1 MATILV
7 TGASRGIGLE
17 LARQYLAAGDRVIA
31 TCRRP
36 ELATGLQVLAAA
48 HAGMLQIEALDVTDF
63 AAVDT
68 LAVRLAGTT
77 IDILINNA
85 GDIGPRDPDRRRIVE
100 QRFGTLNY
108 AEWRRV
114 LDVNMLAPIKVAEA
128 FAPHVAV
135 AKRPRLVFVSST
147 TGSNAEGQYPL
158 FIYCSSKAGLNKCVT
173 MLAMALKD
181 RGVTCLAVCPGHVKT
196 ELGGDGAVL
205 EVGESVRGLRA
216 VIDHAGPVQSGQ
228 FIRYNGET
236 IAW

>member
-1 MATILV
+1 MTTILI

-17 LARQYLAAGDRVIA
+17 FTRQYAAAGERVIA
-31 TCRRP
+31 TCRSPSR
-36 ELATGLQVLAAA
+36 AVDLQALAAA
-48 HAGMLQIEALDVTDF
+48 HPGRVQVEALNVTDF
-63 AAVDT
+63 AAIDA
-68 LAVRLAGTT
+68 LAARLTGTT

-85 GDIGPRDPDRRRIVE
+85 GDIGPRDPDRTRLIE

-128 FAPHVAV
+128 FASHVAA

-147 TGSNAEGQYPL
+147 TGSNVEGNYPL
-158 FIYCSSKAGLNKCVT
+158 FIYCSSKAGLNKCMT
-173 MLAMALKD
+173 MLAMALRD

-216 VIDHAGPVQSGQ
+216 VIDGAGLAQSGQ

>member
-1 MATILV
+1 MATIFI

-17 LARQYLAAGDRVIA
+17 LTRQYAAAGDRVIA
-31 TCRRP
+31 TCRSPGR
-36 ELATGLQVLAAA
+36 ATGLQALAEA
-48 HAGMLQIEALDVTDF
+48 HPGVVQVEALDVTDF
-63 AAVDT
+63 AAVDA
-68 LAVRLAGTT
+68 LATRLAGTV

-85 GDIGPRDPDRRRIVE
+85 GDIGPRDPGRTRIVE

-114 LDVNMLAPIKVAEA
+114 LDVNMLAPVKLAEA
-128 FAPHVAV
+128 FAPHVA
-135 AKRPRLVFVSST
+135 AARRPRLVFVSST
-147 TGSNAEGQYPL
+147 TGSNVEGQYPL

-181 RGVTCLAVCPGHVKT
+181 GGVTCLAVCPGHVKT

-205 EVGESVRGLRA
+205 EVEDSVRGLRA
-216 VIDHAGPVQSGQ
+216 VIDGAGPAQSGQ

>member
-1 MATILV
+1 MATVFI

-17 LARQYLAAGDRVIA
+17 LSRQYAEAGTRVIA
-31 TCRRP
+31 TCRSPSR
-36 ELATGLQVLAAA
+36 AVDLQALAAA
-48 HAGMLQIEALDVTDF
+48 RPGLVQVEALDVTDF
-63 AAVDT
+63 AAVDA
-68 LAVRLAGTT
+68 LAARLAGTV
-77 IDILINNA
+77 IDVLINNA
-85 GDIGPRDPDRRRIVE
+85 GDIGPRDPGRSRLVE

-114 LDVNMLAPIKVAEA
+114 LDVNMLAPMKVAEA
-128 FAPHVAV
+128 FASHVSA

-147 TGSNAEGQYPL
+147 TGSNVEGQYPL

-173 MLAMALKD
+173 MLAMALRD

-205 EVGESVRGLRA
+205 EVEESVRGLRA
-216 VIDHAGPVQSGQ
+216 VIEAAGPVQSGQ
-228 FIRYNGET
+228 FIRYNGEA